1 MKRMLLFLLL
11 IELFASGDL
20 VWAADRIVPGQS
32 VNLLNDEFKDDNTSP
47 QNSISDPLEP
57 MNRVFFEVNDRLY
70 FWVLKP
76 IKTGYVAVVSPDI
89 RQCFGNFFDNL
100 ASPVSLLNNLL
111 QGRFDDAGIVLSRFL
126 INTTLGVYGFGDA
139 ATTAFNIHPRP
150 ADFGQT
156 LGVYGFGEGIY
167 FVWPVIGPSNVRDS
181 FGFVADL
188 SVHPT
193 SFLDWE
199 IPERAGYYM
208 GNKINSMSLG
218 QDVYEDMK
226 KFSVDP
232 YVATRQAYSE
242 YRHDKIDRQKK

>member
-1 MKRMLLFLLL
+1 MKRILLFFLLTV
-11 IELFASGDL
+11 LFTSGDL
-20 VWAADRIVPGQS
+20 AWAAGRAVPGQS
-32 VNLLNDEFKDDNTSP
+32 VDLLNDEFKDDGKPP
-47 QNSISDPLEP
+47 QDLIYDPLEP

-76 IKTGYVAVVSPDI
+76 IKTGYAAVVSPDI
-89 RQCFGNFFDNL
+89 RQCFGNFFDNI

-111 QGRFDDAGIVLSRFL
+111 QGRFEDAWVVLERFL

-139 ATTAFNIHPRP
+139 AETAFNIHPRP

-167 FVWPVIGPSNVRDS
+167 FFWPVIGPSSIRDS
-181 FGFVADL
+181 IGFAGDL
-188 SVHPT
+188 TVHPT

-199 IPERAGYYM
+199 IYERAGYYM
-208 GNKINSMSLG
+208 GNKINSMSLKPG
-218 QDVYEDMK
+218 AYEDVK
-226 KFSVDP
+226 KYSLDP

-242 YRHDKIDRQKK
+242 YRHDQIDKQKR